1 MTRTKSTF
9 LALVAVLLSPMAA
22 QADLIYDES
31 VDGDTPIWWDEGG
44 ASLGSVFSGDFIL
57 GSQTGMDEYW
67 DGYFFDLD
75 GSVSAIT
82 ITAILGVPANG
93 WQFYSGN
100 TVIMS
105 DVLNAANLSLEFN
118 VLGMVGAF
126 SLGNNGINPGLLYDY
141 QISFDEPVSSVPE
154 PGTLA
159 LLGIGLFGMGLMR
172 RRRKA

>member
-1 MTRTKSTF
+1 MSKSRSRARTG
-9 LALVAVLLSPMAA
+9 AA
-22 QADLIYDES
+22 K
-31 VDGDTPIWWDEGG
+31 
-44 ASLGSVFSGDFIL
+44 
-57 GSQTGMDEYW
+57 
-67 DGYFFDLD
+67 
-75 GSVSAIT
+75 
-82 ITAILGVPANG
+82 
-93 WQFYSGN
+93 
-100 TVIMS
+100 
-105 DVLNAANLSLEFN
+105 LSLEFN